1 MRVRF
6 GEITFR
12 EIPSGED
19 RSSPWQWY
27 AVERMR
33 FQRRIRIMEDILKSV
48 IIEKLEKSKHPSVGL
63 SMQNE
68 HEQHECLSCLHDCSE
83 KQIQS
88 IGERE

>member
-19 RSSPWQWY
+19 RTSPWQWY
-27 AVERMR
+27 AVDGMR
-33 FQRRIRIMEDILKSV
+33 FQRRIQIMEDILKSV
-48 IIEKLEKSKHPSVGL
+48 IIKKLEKSKHPSVGL
-63 SMQNE
+63 SIQN
-68 HEQHECLSCLHDCSE
+68 EQHECLSCLRDCSE

>member
-27 AVERMR
+27 AVDRMR
-33 FQRRIRIMEDILKSV
+33 FQRRIQIMEDILNPV
-48 IIEKLEKSKHPSVGL
+48 IIEKLEKSKHPSVVPRTP
-63 SMQNE
+63 N
-68 HEQHECLSCLHDCSE
+68 EQHECLSCLSDCSE
-83 KQIQS
+83 KQV
-88 IGERE
+88 